1 MKLPSKKLT
10 ISAVAALT
18 VVVCGVSAYAM
29 TQKQQ
34 DTQAPQQA
42 SAAVITD
49 EKDLQE
55 VTEPANTTTV
65 VTEPT
70 PAPVAPAPTTQE
82 PATAPMVV
90 RSFDEIIKDYD
101 NMSRTPQIA
110 DCSRAIAAKFPSRFQ
125 DHNREYNIKLLSTSW
140 SSMCYLIYEQPW
152 GDPRLLTEDWFVK
165 NGAQ

>member
-10 ISAVAALT
+10 VSAVSALT
-18 VVVCGVSAYAM
+18 VVICGVSTYAM
-29 TQKQQ
+29 IAPKAPEDTKSYVQTQ
-34 DTQAPQQA
+34 TELTPIETT
-42 SAAVITD
+42 S
-49 EKDLQE
+49 
-55 VTEPANTTTV
+55 EPA
-65 VTEPT
+65 
-70 PAPVAPAPTTQE
+70 PAPVEEAPAPATVAPAPTTQE
-82 PATAPMVV
+82 PAPTATVV

-110 DCSRAIAAKFPSRFQ
+110 DCSRAIAAKFPGRFQ
-125 DHNREYNIKLLSTSW
+125 DYNREYNIKLLSTSW

>member
-82 PATAPMVV
+82 PAAAPMVV
-90 RSFDEIIKDYD
+90 RSFEEIILDYP
-101 NMSRTPQIA
+101 NMSTGLPGFPECA
-110 DCSRAIAAKFPSRFQ
+110 GYLKNAWPEKFT
-125 DHNREYNIKLLSTSW
+125 DANREENIRWVSTTFINV
-140 SSMCYLIYEQPW
+140 CAAIDGGPTRDRQYTLQRYW
-152 GDPRLLTEDWFVK
+152 GR
-165 NGAQ
+165 